1 MRYAIGVDI
10 GGGSTKLGLVSQ
22 DGKILASSRLGA
34 LPDETGDDFVQRLSV
49 EIASLAGT
57 GCKVAGIGIGYPGPI
72 HPGNLSGGIGNV
84 PGLIDFPLAATLTAA
99 TGLPVRLEND
109 ATAAAL
115 AEARF
120 GAGNGSTRLLMVTA
134 GTGIGV
140 AMVIG
145 GAAMVTSGGCLGDTG
160 HLIVD
165 GHLDRRCRL
174 GCVGCL
180 EAFASA
186 EALDD
191 LAEAEALRHPDG
203 AIAVDASRMGGK
215 ADTSTLIRCALDGDA
230 TAQATLSDAG
240 KWIGRA
246 VASWIHTFAP
256 DAVVI
261 GGGVMA
267 VGDFLLAPLEAEA
280 RRCAMQNYTS
290 GLRFAAASLG
300 NDAGVIGAAV
310 QFFEPA
316 LDMGRY

>member
-10 GGGSTKLGLVSQ
+10 GGGSAKVGLVSQ
-22 DGKILASSRLGA
+22 DGKILTSCRLATVPG
-34 LPDETGDDFVQRLSV
+34 ETGNDFVQRLSV
-49 EIASLAGT
+49 EIASLAMS
-57 GCKVAGIGIGYPGPI
+57 GCEVAGVGIGYPGPI

-109 ATAAAL
+109 ATVAAL

-120 GAGNGSTRLLMVTA
+120 GAGKGSTRLLMVTA

-140 AMVIG
+140 ALVVG
-145 GAAMVTSGGCLGDTG
+145 GAAMVTSGGCLGDAG

-165 GHLDRRCRL
+165 GRSDRRCRL

-191 LAEAEALRHPDG
+191 LAHEEASRHPDG
-203 AIAVDASRMGGK
+203 VIAVRALRMGSK
-215 ADTSTLIRCALDGDA
+215 ADTSVLIRCALDGDA
-230 TAQATLSDAG
+230 TAQATVADAG

-280 RRCAMQNYTS
+280 RRCAMQSYTIR
-290 GLRFAAASLG
+290 LRFAAATLG

-316 LDMGRY
+316 LDLGRC